1 MTVTTLPDLIAR
13 AESLARDLRFSDEPT
28 TTEQWTTFEATT
40 HRLMRE
46 LANPLL
52 VGRRLSDTTASRP
65 REIARN
71 LPRAP
76 QFAAPETRYTVREA
90 ATQLG
95 VGVDTV
101 LGRLHR
107 SELPGVLD
115 TGAYVIRAADLFD
128 TADIVPAS
136 AASTHPLDRLST
148 MLGATAD
155 LITLHRQRQGFG
167 VQDDPLGSD
176 GQLSPVMARLLT
188 VTLVAAR
195 DSVSRLPLA
204 AADHALELAK
214 YAERSLDQL
223 SQRVES
229 DSLSRVASFIAE
241 PKRPGHHD
249 ELQSALRS
257 WTESAHAEV
266 SRGIPSADSLRA
278 IANQSLHI
286 YAVTAR
292 MLGPSQA
299 GAVEHHEA
307 QECLREAAVRQRRLQ
322 EQWGNVTTAV
332 KPRRELASATRNVHG
347 VLERFDERLVDAGSE
362 CDLTAGERNAAC
374 NELANALG
382 EIADI
387 THEAR
392 HLPDLLARSDLLFAP
407 ARILPSVAERLQA
420 RQLGRFVPVI
430 RKEAQDLRSAAH
442 DAADAA
448 ATAVRTVTPEL
459 QMPHRRWTSAPA
471 VTTSLGTAPAL

>member
-13 AESLARDLRFSDEPT
+13 AESLARGLRFSDQPT

-52 VGRRLSDTTASRP
+52 VGRRLSDRTAWRP

-128 TADIVPAS
+128 AAKVVPAN
-136 AASTHPLDRLST
+136 ATSTHPLDRLST

-155 LITLHRQRQGFG
+155 LITLHRQRQSFG
-167 VQDDPLGSD
+167 VQDDPLGTD
-176 GQLSPVMARLLT
+176 AQLSPVMARLLT
-188 VTLVAAR
+188 VTVVAAR
-195 DSVSRLPLA
+195 DSVSRLPIA
-204 AADHALELAK
+204 TADQALELAK

-229 DSLSRVASFIAE
+229 DSLSRVASFIAG
-241 PKRPGHHD
+241 PTRPGLND

-257 WTESAHAEV
+257 WAECARAEV
-266 SRGIPSADSLRA
+266 RRGIPSADSLRA

-286 YAVTAR
+286 YAVSAR
-292 MLGPSQA
+292 MLGSNQA
-299 GAVEHHEA
+299 GTVEHHNA
-307 QECLREAAVRQRRLQ
+307 QDCLREAAVSQRGLQ

-332 KPRRELASATRNVHG
+332 KPGREFASATRNVHG
-347 VLERFDERLVDAGSE
+347 VLEVLDERLVDAGSE
-362 CDLTAGERNAAC
+362 CDLTAGKRIAGC
-374 NELANALG
+374 NELANTLG

-392 HLPDLLARSDLLFAP
+392 HLPDSLTRSELLYAP
-407 ARILPSVAERLQA
+407 ARILPSAAHRLQA
-420 RQLGRFVPVI
+420 RQLGRFVPVV
-430 RKEAQDLRSAAH
+430 AQEVEGLRSAAH
-442 DAADAA
+442 EAAEAA

-459 QMPHRRWTSAPA
+459 QMQPRWTSAPA
-471 VTTSLGTAPAL
+471 VTTSLGLAPEL

>member
-13 AESLARDLRFSDEPT
+13 AESLARGLRFSDQPT

-46 LANPLL
+46 LANPVL

-76 QFAAPETRYTVREA
+76 QFAAPETKYTVREA
-90 ATQLG
+90 ATQLR

-115 TGAYVIRAADLFD
+115 TGAYVIRAGDLFD
-128 TADIVPAS
+128 AAEVVPAN
-136 AASTHPLDRLST
+136 ATSTHPLDRLST

-155 LITLHRQRQGFG
+155 LITLHRQRQSFG
-167 VQDDPLGSD
+167 VQDDPLGTD
-176 GQLSPVMARLLT
+176 ARLSPVMARLLT
-188 VTLVAAR
+188 VTVVAAR
-195 DSVSRLPLA
+195 DSVSRLPSA
-204 AADHALELAK
+204 TADRALELAK

-229 DSLSRVASFIAE
+229 DSLSRVASFI
-241 PKRPGHHD
+241 PRPTGPGLND

-257 WTESAHAEV
+257 WTDCARAEV
-266 SRGIPSADSLRA
+266 RRGIPSADSLRA
-278 IANQSLHI
+278 IANQSLHV
-286 YAVTAR
+286 YAVSAR
-292 MLGPSQA
+292 MLGAIQA
-299 GAVEHHEA
+299 GTVEHHKA
-307 QECLREAAVRQRRLQ
+307 NDCLREAAVSQRRLQ
-322 EQWGNVTTAV
+322 EQWGNVTTAM
-332 KPRRELASATRNVHG
+332 KPGREFASATRNIHDALE
-347 VLERFDERLVDAGSE
+347 VLDARLVGAGSE
-362 CDLTAGERNAAC
+362 CDLTTGERNAAC

-382 EIADI
+382 ELADI

-392 HLPDLLARSDLLFAP
+392 HLPDLLARSELLFAP
-407 ARILPSVAERLQA
+407 ARILPSAAERLQA
-420 RQLGRFVPVI
+420 RQLGRFVPVLPM
-430 RKEAQDLRSAAH
+430 EAQELRSVAH
-442 DAADAA
+442 DAAEAA
-448 ATAVRTVTPEL
+448 ATVVRTITPEL
-459 QMPHRRWTSAPA
+459 QMPHRWTSAPA
-471 VTTSLGTAPAL
+471 VTTSLGIAPEL